1 MTEKP
6 SVKLNEV
13 IVHRKVPMNAQGC
26 DMLRAIRDFQ
36 VEALSK
42 SKGVEYSI
50 PFPSSIHLMM
60 ADYCKIKGI
69 KFESSEGS
77 VQ

>member
-6 SVKLNEV
+6 SVKLNDV
-13 IVHRKVPMNAQGC
+13 IVHRKVPMNADGC

-36 VEALSK
+36 VEAFSK

-69 KFESSEGS
+69 KIVSADGSSR
-77 VQ
+77 

>member
-6 SVKLNEV
+6 AVKLNDV

-36 VEALSK
+36 VESLRK
-42 SKGVEYSI
+42 SKGVEYSV

-69 KFESSEGS
+69 QVASSDGTS
-77 VQ
+77 H